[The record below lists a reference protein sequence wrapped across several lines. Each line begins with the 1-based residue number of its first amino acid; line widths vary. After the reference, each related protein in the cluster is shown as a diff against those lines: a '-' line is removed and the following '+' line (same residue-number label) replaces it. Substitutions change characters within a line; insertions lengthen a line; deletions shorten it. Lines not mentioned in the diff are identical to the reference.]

1 MAKDLNKIYLID
13 TYSSMLTET
22 QREMMEL
29 YYYEDLSLG
38 EIAENA
44 GISRQGVRDSIKR
57 GETAIDE
64 LEEKLGFAKKY
75 RDLHK
80 LTERIRQDIK
90 EITLYND
97 KFSAIEQIDSAAND
111 ILAVL
116 DNIEK

>member
-22 QREMMEL
+22 QRDMLEL

-44 GISRQGVRDSIKR
+44 GISRQGVRDAIKR
-57 GETAIDE
+57 GEAAIDE
-64 LEEKLGFAKKY
+64 LEQQLGFAQKHQE
-75 RDLHK
+75 LLK
-80 LTERIRQDIK
+80 LTERIRQDVK
-90 EITLYND
+90 EIVLYND
-97 KFSAIEQIDSAAND
+97 KFSAIEQIDAAAND
-111 ILAVL
+111 ILAAL